1 MLTVPQHRLFRAAVA
16 PSVIAILILIT
27 AVPLLA
33 DEPSGAAGAL
43 AMGAAFLFIA
53 VVGIVFYIYFA
64 LALQTIAKKTNTE
77 NDWWAWIPI
86 IQIVLMLNI
95 AKKPVWWIIL
105 FFVPFVGIVFAILVF
120 MAIAEARN
128 KPNWWGILVI
138 VPVIGLIVPG
148 YLAWSD

>member
-1 MLTVPQHRLFRAAVA
+1 MRTVPQHRLILTAVA
-16 PSVIAILILIT
+16 PSVVAILTLLT
-27 AVPLLA
+27 AVPLFA
-33 DEPSGAAGAL
+33 DEPSRAAGAMAL
-43 AMGAAFLFIA
+43 GAMFLFVA
-53 VVGIVFYIYFA
+53 VVGIAFYVYFA

-105 FFVPFVGIVFAILVF
+105 FFIPLVGLVFTILVF
-120 MAIAEARN
+120 MSIAEARN
-128 KPNWWGILVI
+128 KPNWWGILLI